1 MEKEPTNSGSDKHRH
16 TQSPGCIRAN
26 KQEVRTGTL
35 PVPPLTVQPVVVVGF
50 RPDVMLAAAA
60 DGRTEDGGVG
70 AHKIYRGA
78 GVQLAICRG
87 RDGKGR
93 KIRREEGRDEHKREG
108 KGRKMDRKKGDMKGD
123 KDGKKEKR
131 REGRRVGGKFKSDD
145 VLPSLTVGFLCVG
158 GPSVFV

>member
-1 MEKEPTNSGSDKHRH
+1 M
-16 TQSPGCIRAN
+16 N

-35 PVPPLTVQPVVVVGF
+35 PVPALTVQPVVVVRF

-70 AHKIYRGA
+70 AHEIYRGA

-87 RDGKGR
+87 RAGGK
-93 KIRREEGRDEHKREG
+93 DEHKREG
-108 KGRKMDRKKGDMKGD
+108 KGRRMDRKKGKKKVRKKGDMKGD
-123 KDGKKEKR
+123 KDGKKENR
-131 REGRRVGGKFKSDD
+131 WEGRRVAGKFKSDD